1 MIVCRFTPLKT
12 AMIDWG
18 CNSASSLKIPYS
30 SVVGRF
36 AEPKWCQQNL
46 DIHRRCIM
54 QARHC
59 ESKYIYHILFKT
71 ISAFMSYPFHRPFLL
86 SIQDWMAWSGW
97 VGSDWMKPQIAPLIQ
112 EVLGLRSWLQLKQAI
127 DPTAHNGKSWTS
139 SCCDSHRS
147 ILLSPMLTLSV
158 AMNLW
163 PVRRL
168 IRHCGI
174 WNLRLFLLF
183 NPEQSGYSRWIWH
196 HLFCFTCFRLKRTVW
211 RWFTWAGST
220 PNGFLAASCFHLSFD
235 TMPFINLG
243 FFISVL
249 QAWFAV

>member
-1 MIVCRFTPLKT
+1 MYHVGQTLRVYTFIIF
-12 AMIDWG
+12 IQDHF
-18 CNSASSLKIPYS
+18 SLY
-30 SVVGRF
+30 
-36 AEPKWCQQNL
+36 E
-46 DIHRRCIM
+46 
-54 QARHC
+54 
-59 ESKYIYHILFKT
+59 
-71 ISAFMSYPFHRPFLL
+71 L
-86 SIQDWMAWSGW
+86 SIS
-97 VGSDWMKPQIAPLIQ
+97 L
-112 EVLGLRSWLQLKQAI
+112 AI
-127 DPTAHNGKSWTS
+127 DPTAHNGNSWTS

-168 IRHCGI
+168 IRHFGTS
-174 WNLRLFLLF
+174 NLRFFFPF

-196 HLFCFTCFRLKRTVW
+196 HLFCFTCFRLKRTVR

-243 FFISVL
+243 FFIFCVSSLIRCIGVSIRFIC
-249 QAWFAV
+249 QHSMCFFHIIKS